1 MKHEIT
7 DFDPDEYLEN
17 DEMIAG
23 YLSDALETRDPAFI
37 ADAIGVIA
45 RAKGMKRVAEDAGV
59 SRESLYRALSANG
72 NPEFGTVLKVL
83 ASLNIKLI
91 AQPDGGNPNHTAA

>member
-1 MKHEIT
+1 MTEDNLTIRFFRGESEIGEAT
-7 DFDPDEYLEN
+7 VIDGQTILE
-17 DEMIAG
+17 A
-23 YLSDALETRDPAFI
+23 
-37 ADAIGVIA
+37 
-45 RAKGMKRVAEDAGV
+45 AEDAGV

-91 AQPDGGNPNHTAA
+91 AQPDGVGSHHTGA